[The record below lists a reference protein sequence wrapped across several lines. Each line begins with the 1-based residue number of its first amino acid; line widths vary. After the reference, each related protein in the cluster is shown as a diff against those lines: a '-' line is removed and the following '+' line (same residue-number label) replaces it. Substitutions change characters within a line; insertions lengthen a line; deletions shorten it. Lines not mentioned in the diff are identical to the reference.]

1 MHLFKK
7 YGLSISFL
15 LLFEALNGQSVQTFT
30 IQPGENM
37 LSVIPAAERMAF
49 PDFQRGMI
57 FFNNGSKSNA
67 LLNYSFLTQELLF
80 VNAGGDTLA
89 LSNAKEVKMVQAP
102 DGQLFN
108 AGGRMVKKDT
118 IVGNYTLAVGYAFST
133 ADRRKVGAFGT
144 TTDGATDSYI
154 ALDATNIGITEM
166 TSQVQVVLSRKPY
179 FFIGDS
185 ELKFVAAAKK
195 QIAALFPG
203 RQAEI
208 NRYIQE
214 KQMNFSSR
222 QELIA
227 LLHFLQ
233 QP

>member
-1 MHLFKK
+1 MQLFSK

-15 LLFEALNGQSVQTFT
+15 LLFEALNAQVVQTFT

-37 LSVIPAAERMAF
+37 LSVIPTVERMAF
-49 PDFQRGMI
+49 PDFQRGTI
-57 FFNNGSKSNA
+57 VFNNGSKSSA

-89 LSNAKEVKMVQAP
+89 LANVKEVKMVQAP
-102 DGQLFN
+102 GGQLFN

-118 IVGNYTLAVGYAFST
+118 AVGNHILAVGYAFST

-154 ALDATNIGITEM
+154 ALDATNIGITDM

-195 QIAALFPG
+195 QIAGLFPG
-203 RQAEI
+203 KQAEI

-214 KQMNFSSR
+214 KQVNFSSR

-233 QP
+233 HL